1 MLNFSKNRLMKNFK
15 YIILLVI
22 LSACNSPRAVYDYDQ
37 KVNFKEFKT
46 YKIYPELNSNLSQLD
61 EQRLQSI
68 FISEM
73 SKVGFTNTS
82 YSPDVYLNYYTS
94 KYETP
99 SESNIGIGVGGTGRN
114 VGVGV
119 SGGIPIGG
127 PNTHFRITIDLIRV
141 KNDAL
146 IWQAVVDSP
155 FDVNSAP
162 EKRED
167 QLRIIVGKAL
177 EGYPPKKK

>member
-1 MLNFSKNRLMKNFK
+1 MKNLK
-15 YIILLVI
+15 YIIILVI
-22 LSACNSPRAVYDYDQ
+22 FSACNSPRAVYDYDQ
-37 KVNFKEFKT
+37 EVQFKELKT

-61 EQRLQSI
+61 DQRLLSI
-68 FISEM
+68 FAIEM
-73 SKVGFTNTS
+73 SKVGFSNTS
-82 YSPDVYLNYYTS
+82 DAPDVYLNYYAS

-114 VGVGV
+114 VGIGV

-127 PNTHFRITIDLIRV
+127 PNTHLRITIDLINV

-155 FDVNSAP
+155 FNVNSSP
-162 EKRED
+162 EKREE
-167 QLRIIVGKAL
+167 QLRDIVVKAL
-177 EGYPPKKK
+177 EGYPPKKG

>member
-1 MLNFSKNRLMKNFK
+1 MF
-15 YIILLVI
+15 
-22 LSACNSPRAVYDYDQ
+22 SACNSPRAVYDYDQ
-37 KVNFKEFKT
+37 EVQFKEFKT

-82 YSPDVYLNYYTS
+82 GSPDVYLNFYAS

-119 SGGIPIGG
+119 SGGIPLGG
-127 PNTHFRITIDLIRV
+127 AKTHLRITFDLINV

-155 FDVNSAP
+155 FDINSSP
-162 EKRED
+162 EKREE
-167 QLRIIVGKAL
+167 QLRIIVLKAL
-177 EGYPPKKK
+177 EGYPPKK